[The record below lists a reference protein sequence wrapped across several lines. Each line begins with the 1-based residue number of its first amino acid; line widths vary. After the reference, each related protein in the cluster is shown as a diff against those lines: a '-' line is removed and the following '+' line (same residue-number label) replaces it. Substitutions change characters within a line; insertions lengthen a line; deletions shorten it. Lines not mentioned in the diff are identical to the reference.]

1 MKRLVATLAALAAMC
16 LLLWFFPLFHVVRRG
31 TSSAGTAASNFNAT
45 DFAQEFWDTKLT
57 PAFDQAADAATV
69 LAALQNDPQQAQSEY
84 GHSAGLG
91 RTVLYFVRGRG
102 RITAVSGKSI
112 DVILVESG
120 DQVDDDQADVALQ
133 TGLLFGNTVRDATAL
148 IDGSDFANSQ
158 QFNEIS
164 TALNQIVES
173 TVLPTLKQQAQVGRA
188 IEFVGC
194 AEVTNLPRDASPLQ
208 VIPVQVRFPE

>member
-1 MKRLVATLAALAAMC
+1 MKRLVATLAALTAVC

-31 TSSAGTAASNFNAT
+31 TVPAGAASEFNAT
-45 DFAQEFWDTKLT
+45 DLAQEFWDAKLM

-69 LAALQNDPQQAQSEY
+69 LVALRNDPKQAQSEY

-91 RTVLYFVRGRG
+91 RAVLYFVRGRG
-102 RITAVSGKSI
+102 RVTAVNGKSI
-112 DVILVESG
+112 DVTLAESG
-120 DQVDDDQADVALQ
+120 DRVDSDQADIALQ
-133 TGLLFGNTVRDATAL
+133 TGLLFGNTVRDATGL

-164 TALNQIVES
+164 TSLNQIVES

-194 AEVTNLPRDASPLQ
+194 AEVTTLPRDASPLQ
-208 VIPVQVRFPE
+208 VIPVAVRFPE

>member
-31 TSSAGTAASNFNAT
+31 TVPAGAASEFNAT
-45 DFAQEFWDTKLT
+45 NFAQEFWDTKLT

-69 LAALQNDPQQAQSEY
+69 LAALRSDPKQAQSEY

-102 RITAVSGKSI
+102 KVTAVNDKSI
-112 DVILVESG
+112 DVTLAEGSG
-120 DQVDDDQADVALQ
+120 QTDLTLQ
-133 TGLLFGNTVRDATAL
+133 TGLLFGNTVRDATGL

-173 TVLPTLKQQAQVGRA
+173 TVLPALKKQAQVGRS

-194 AEVTNLPRDASPLQ
+194 AEVTSLPRDASPLQ
-208 VIPVQVRFPE
+208 VIPVDVRFPE